1 MAWSLEEQPSTGRAT
16 GPSQGRIFCR
26 GVLLMFPTSTS
37 FIRRLPLFA
46 GLSLLVLVSTL
57 ARPSALITYGLI
69 ALAGGLGRR

>member
-1 MAWSLEEQPSTGRAT
+1 
-16 GPSQGRIFCR
+16 
-26 GVLLMFPTSTS
+26 MFPISTY